1 MAKQLKVKVIDG
13 STLPRTTLEPV
24 PPEEVPQFFRSF
36 FGLNKNGEDHD
47 TQPAEGPQTFVQLP

>member
-24 PPEEVPQFFRSF
+24 HPEEVPQFFRSF

-47 TQPAEGPQTFVQLP
+47 SETK